1 MTNGHLQT
9 IYAAL
14 TASYYKSKVS
24 YERVI
29 LTAED
34 GGKISVD
41 WEGSEPQSPM
51 KRPIL
56 LILHGL
62 TGGSHESYVQ
72 DLILALKPH
81 GFQCVVF
88 NFRGCSGSEIVT
100 PQLYSASYTQ
110 DLDLVVNHV
119 KRKVGQNSMLLGAG
133 YSLGANILLKFAGQS
148 SENCPFDGLL
158 SIANPFDLTATNAE
172 LHRGFWKRTIYSAR
186 LASNL
191 IRVLKRWA
199 FTTYISLKM

>member
-14 TASYYKSKVS
+14 TAGFYKSRVT

-34 GGKISVD
+34 GGKISID
-41 WEGSEPQSPM
+41 WEHSEPKHHIKTPTL
-51 KRPIL
+51 I
-56 LILHGL
+56 ILHGL

-72 DLILALKPH
+72 DLIVALKPH

-110 DLDLVVNHV
+110 DLALVVDYV
-119 KRKVGQNSMLLGAG
+119 QRKVGQNSQIFGAG
-133 YSLGANILLKFAGQS
+133 YSLGANILLKYAG
-148 SENCPFDGLL
+148 EIAEKCPLAGLL

-172 LHRGFWKRTIYSAR
+172 LHRGFFKRNIYSWR

-191 IRVLKRWA
+191 VRVLKR
-199 FTTYISLKM
+199 YE